1 MHAYI
6 ELYFSFSMY
15 LILMVWNDFS
25 KTDGLDVAF
34 MSFGPVSFFK
44 VLLIFEDTFG
54 KEVCDY
60 S

>member
-6 ELYFSFSMY
+6 KLYFYFSMY

-34 MSFGPVSFFK
+34 MSFGPVSFF
-44 VLLIFEDTFG
+44 
-54 KEVCDY
+54 
-60 S
+60 

>member
-1 MHAYI
+1 MHEYV
-6 ELYFSFSMY
+6 ELYFGFSMY
-15 LILMVWNDFS
+15 LLLMAWNGFS

-44 VLLIFEDTFG
+44 VILIFEDTFG
-54 KEVCDY
+54 KAVCEY